1 LEKEKQ
7 IRGAEVGVS
16 AGSLLARFVHCGMT
30 LLTQATGLNV
40 MSAGPWIPRPLTAIG
55 K

>member
-1 LEKEKQ
+1 MEKEKQ

-16 AGSLLARFVHCGMT
+16 AGSLLVRFVHCGT
-30 LLTQATGLNV
+30 TFLTQATGLNV
-40 MSAGPWIPRPLTAIG
+40 MSAGPWIPRPLAAAG